1 MTSIFNLHDEDQDE
15 KINIDDLYE
24 IKQKRDLE
32 TLQLFQKILGRIH
45 QRIRTASRQK
55 GNEQFCTYLVPEV
68 MIGVPRYDHGECV
81 AYLVGKL
88 RDNGF
93 NVKYVHPNLLFIAWN
108 HWIPSYVRTE
118 IKKKTGMVVDGKGN
132 VNDKARTKESLT
144 DNPVD
149 NMLLE
154 MGQDNKNKGNSKEK
168 DYKSINSYKPVGN
181 LVYNQDMF
189 RKLNEKLN

>member
-1 MTSIFNLHDEDQDE
+1 MTTIFNLHDEDQEE

-24 IKQKRDLE
+24 SKKKRDLE

-45 QRIRTASRQK
+45 QRIKTASRQK

-81 AYLVGKL
+81 AYLVSKL
-88 RDNGF
+88 HDNGF

-118 IKKKTGMVVDGKGN
+118 IKKKTGMIVDGKGN
-132 VNDKARTKESLT
+132 INDKGRTKEILT
-144 DNPVD
+144 DNPLD
-149 NMLLE
+149 NMILE
-154 MGQDNKNKGNSKEK
+154 MGQDNKNKGQNKEK

-189 RKLNEKLN
+189 RKLNDKLN